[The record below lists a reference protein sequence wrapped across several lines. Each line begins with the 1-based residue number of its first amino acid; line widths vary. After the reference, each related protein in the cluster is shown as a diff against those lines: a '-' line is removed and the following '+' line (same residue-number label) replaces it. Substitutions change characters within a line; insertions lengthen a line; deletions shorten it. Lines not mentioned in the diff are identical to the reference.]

1 MCCSTGCATRSPE
14 TSRLVAPRGVLW
26 RNPTTPTTDGEAN
39 PQTTGWPSR
48 ADWYQSNAARSRLA
62 DFFQDTQNG
71 TGIFSN
77 QSSAGASSS
86 GVPSL
91 QPTPTSVP
99 ETVAEIVQQMDH
111 SHQPTPAIPI
121 TRSITRA
128 DYELDIFGSTLG
140 SDTVMSN
147 DESTDTVKNDGE
159 DAPLAET
166 TSMLSDDCICYYR
179 RTPDDVGRCCC
190 YRCSEDTPD
199 PWWTYRWAS
208 QPHEETAADARGVS
222 GCQLPEQDN

>member
-71 TGIFSN
+71 PGIFSN

-86 GVPSL
+86 GVPSI
-91 QPTPTSVP
+91 QPTPTNVP
-99 ETVAEIVQQMDH
+99 ETGVP
-111 SHQPTPAIPI
+111 SLSYC
-121 TRSITRA
+121 SICLTQ
-128 DYELDIFGSTLG
+128 
-140 SDTVMSN
+140 
-147 DESTDTVKNDGE
+147 
-159 DAPLAET
+159 ET
-166 TSMLSDDCICYYR
+166 TRLPGCAVLCPCGHAFHNTCI
-179 RTPDDVGRCCC
+179 
-190 YRCSEDTPD
+190 
-199 PWWTYRWAS
+199 
-208 QPHEETAADARGVS
+208 
-222 GCQLPEQDN
+222 EQWLALISR